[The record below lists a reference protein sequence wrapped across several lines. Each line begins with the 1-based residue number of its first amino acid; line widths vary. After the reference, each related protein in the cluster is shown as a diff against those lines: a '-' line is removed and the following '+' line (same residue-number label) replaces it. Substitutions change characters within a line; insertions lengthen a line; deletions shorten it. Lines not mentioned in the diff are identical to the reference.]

1 MQDNKIDMGT
11 ETINRL
17 NGRKSLSA
25 LLIALAML
33 VVVTAGSASAET
45 ANVQAFENEKL
56 TLEVIKQVEEDYA
69 ISEEMRSDELLDSSG
84 FNLDDA
90 EDMGQDG
97 NNVVVLVLSLIHI

>member
-56 TLEVIKQVEEDYA
+56 TLEVK
-69 ISEEMRSDELLDSSG
+69 
-84 FNLDDA
+84 
-90 EDMGQDG
+90 
-97 NNVVVLVLSLIHI
+97 

>member
-45 ANVQAFENEKL
+45 ANVQAFENE
-56 TLEVIKQVEEDYA
+56 
-69 ISEEMRSDELLDSSG
+69 
-84 FNLDDA
+84 
-90 EDMGQDG
+90 
-97 NNVVVLVLSLIHI
+97 